1 MSKFDRPK
9 DLLTIRHHDLDKIAT
24 EFLKY
29 APVDV

>member
-24 EFLKY
+24 ETRVRALGG
-29 APVDV
+29 